1 MAQAT
6 ISARVDSTDKTAF
19 DAFCR
24 DVGISSSAAINLFI
38 KAVLREHRIPFSI
51 SNDPFYSESNM
62 AFLKE
67 GIQALNSGK
76 GSFHELI
83 EETDE

>member
-6 ISARVDSTDKTAF
+6 ISARVDSSDKTAF
-19 DAFCR
+19 DSFCN
-24 DVGISSSAAINLFI
+24 DVGISSSSAINMFI

-51 SNDPFYSESNM
+51 NNDPFYSESNM

-76 GSFHELI
+76 GVIHDLI
-83 EETDE
+83 EEDD

>member
-6 ISARVDSTDKTAF
+6 ISARIDSNDKASF
-19 DAFCR
+19 DAFC
-24 DVGISSSAAINLFI
+24 DEVGISSSSAINMFI

-62 AFLKE
+62 AFLRDGVK
-67 GIQALNSGK
+67 ALNSGK
-76 GSFHELI
+76 GVIHDLI
-83 EETDE
+83 EEDD

>member
-19 DAFCR
+19 DSFCN
-24 DVGISSSAAINLFI
+24 DVGISSSAAINMFI

-51 SNDPFYSESNM
+51 NNDPFYSESNM
-62 AFLKE
+62 NFLKE
-67 GIQALNSGK
+67 GAKALNAGK
-76 GSFHELI
+76 GTFHELI
-83 EETDE
+83 EEDD

>member
-6 ISARVDSTDKTAF
+6 ISARIDSSDKSAF
-19 DAFCR
+19 DAFCN
-24 DVGISSSAAINLFI
+24 DVGISSSSAINMFI

-62 AFLKE
+62 KFLRE
-67 GIQALNSGK
+67 GVQALNEGK
-76 GSFHELI
+76 GSPHELI
-83 EETDE
+83 EEET

>member
-6 ISARVDSTDKTAF
+6 ISARVDSNDKAAF
-19 DAFCR
+19 DTFCN
-24 DVGISSSAAINLFI
+24 DVGISSSSAINMFI

-51 SNDPFYSESNM
+51 NNDPLYSESNM
-62 AFLKE
+62 AFLRE

-76 GSFHELI
+76 GSIYELI
-83 EETDE
+83 EEDD